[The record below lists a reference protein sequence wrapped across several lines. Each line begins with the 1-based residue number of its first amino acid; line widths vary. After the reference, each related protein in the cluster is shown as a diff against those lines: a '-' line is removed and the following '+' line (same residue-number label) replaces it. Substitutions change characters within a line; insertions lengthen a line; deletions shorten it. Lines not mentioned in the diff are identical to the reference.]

1 MLATSYDSF
10 IVIVSVLVA
19 MLASFTALDMA
30 GRVVHSTGKVALV
43 WLFGGGFSMGIG
55 IWAMHF
61 IGMLSMNMEMVMS
74 YNAGLTAF
82 SAAIAVC
89 ASIFALWLVC
99 NGDLPLPRLAGGAL
113 ILGSGVVA
121 MHYTG
126 MAALMFSPGIVWK
139 WGWVALSVAIALAA
153 SGTALWLAFNLREG
167 QTSRVTLLRIG
178 ASVVMGCAIAGMHYT
193 GMMAAEFPVHSHP
206 VGQGVNSN
214 WLAILVTVVTISI
227 LGITLLV
234 SMLDARMQARTSI
247 LANSLAEANRELAQ
261 LALHDNLTRLPNRI
275 LLEDRLEQAINKANR
290 EQRQFALMFMDL
302 DGFKAVNDAFGHHI
316 GDSLL
321 VGVTERMSEQMT
333 GYFTLARL
341 GGDEFV
347 LLVEIDDPNDA
358 AAIADKLVKAVDRPF
373 DISRYELVVSL
384 SLGIAVYPGDGVDER
399 ELMFNAD
406 AAMYHTK
413 NNGRNGYT
421 FFQPS
426 MNIQAQSQLQLN
438 NDLWQALDHDELR
451 LFYQPKYCAPSGPIL
466 GFEALLRW
474 QHPQRGLLSPDKFL
488 PMAEKTG
495 MIVNIGNWVIHEAC
509 RQLRQWHLQGHPH
522 WSVAVNLSALQ
533 FEQSNLVKTVVD
545 ALEKHQ
551 IPAELLTLEVTET
564 IAMRDPDESVRILTE
579 LTQLGVKA
587 SIDDFGTGYSSL
599 LYLKRL
605 PASEL
610 KIDRAFVNELQQHHT
625 EDATIVSAIVAL
637 AQSLQLKV
645 VAEGVETA
653 EQQAF
658 LTSLGCNTLQGYLLG
673 KPVPPERVPELAD
686 YVVAEIEE
694 AIAEV
699 SLNAEAEA
707 EAEAEAGQPL
717 TPQVAVI

>member
-1 MLATSYDSF
+1 MLVTSYDSF
-10 IVIVSVLVA
+10 IVIVSILVA

-61 IGMLSMNMEMVMS
+61 IGMLSMNMDMVMS
-74 YNAGLTAF
+74 YNASLTAL

-99 NGDLPLPRLAGGAL
+99 HSDLPWPRLAGGAL

-126 MAALMFSPGIVWK
+126 MAALMFSPGIVWQ
-139 WGWVALSVAIALAA
+139 WGWVGLSVIIALAA
-153 SGTALWLAFNLREG
+153 SGAALWLAFNLREG

-178 ASVVMGCAIAGMHYT
+178 AAVVMGFAIAGMHYT
-193 GMMAAEFPVHSHP
+193 GMMAAEFPAHSHS

-214 WLAILVTVVTISI
+214 WLAILVTVVTLSI

-247 LANSLAEANRELAQ
+247 LASSLAEANRELAQ

-290 EQRQFALMFMDL
+290 EQTQFALMFMDL

-321 VGVTERMSEQMT
+321 VGVTERMSQQMT
-333 GYFTLARL
+333 GYYTLARL

-358 AAIADKLVKAVDRPF
+358 AAVADKLVKAVDRPF

-438 NDLWQALDHDELR
+438 NDLWQALDNDELR
-451 LFYQPKYCAPSGPIL
+451 LFYQPKFCAPRGPIL

-474 QHPQRGLLSPDKFL
+474 QHPQHGLLSPDKFL

-495 MIVNIGNWVIHEAC
+495 MIVNIGNWVIQEAC

-522 WSVAVNLSALQ
+522 WSAAVNLSALQ
-533 FEQSNLVKTVVD
+533 FEQSNLVETVVE
-545 ALEKHQ
+545 ALAKHQ

-564 IAMRDPDESVRILTE
+564 TAMRDPDESVRILTE
-579 LTQLGVKA
+579 LTRLGVKA

-610 KIDRAFVNELQQHHT
+610 KIDRAFVNELQHQK

-673 KPVPPERVPELAD
+673 KPVPPERVPELTDFVAAETEETVASTGLIAD
-686 YVVAEIEE
+686 VDR
-694 AIAEV
+694 
-699 SLNAEAEA
+699 
-707 EAEAEAGQPL
+707 PL
-717 TPQVAVI
+717 TPEVAAV

>member
-1 MLATSYDSF
+1 MLVTSYDSF
-10 IVIVSVLVA
+10 IVIVSILVA

-61 IGMLSMNMEMVMS
+61 IGMLSMNMDMVMS
-74 YNAGLTAF
+74 YNASLTAL

-99 NGDLPLPRLAGGAL
+99 HSDLPWPRLAGGAL

-126 MAALMFSPGIVWK
+126 MAALMFSPGIVWQ
-139 WGWVALSVAIALAA
+139 WGWVGLSVIIALAA
-153 SGTALWLAFNLREG
+153 SGAALWLAFNLREG

-178 ASVVMGCAIAGMHYT
+178 AAVVMGFAIAGMHYT
-193 GMMAAEFPVHSHP
+193 GMMAAEFPAHSHS

-214 WLAILVTVVTISI
+214 WLAILVTVVTLSI

-247 LANSLAEANRELAQ
+247 LASSLAEANRELAQ

-290 EQRQFALMFMDL
+290 EQTQFALMFMDL

-321 VGVTERMSEQMT
+321 VGVTERMSQQMT
-333 GYFTLARL
+333 GYYTLARL

-358 AAIADKLVKAVDRPF
+358 AAVADKLVKAVDRPF

-438 NDLWQALDHDELR
+438 NDLWQALDNDELR
-451 LFYQPKYCAPSGPIL
+451 LFYQPKFCAPRGPIL

-474 QHPQRGLLSPDKFL
+474 QHPQHGLLSPDKFL

-495 MIVNIGNWVIHEAC
+495 MIVNIGNWVIQEAC

-533 FEQSNLVKTVVD
+533 FEQSNLVETVVE
-545 ALEKHQ
+545 ALAKHQ

-564 IAMRDPDESVRILTE
+564 TAMRDPDESVRILTE
-579 LTQLGVKA
+579 LTRLGVKA

-610 KIDRAFVNELQQHHT
+610 KIDRAFVNELQHQK

-673 KPVPPERVPELAD
+673 KPVPPERVPELTDFVAAETEETVTSTGLTAD
-686 YVVAEIEE
+686 VDR
-694 AIAEV
+694 
-699 SLNAEAEA
+699 
-707 EAEAEAGQPL
+707 PL
-717 TPQVAVI
+717 TPEVAAV

>member
-1 MLATSYDSF
+1 MLVTSYDSF
-10 IVIVSVLVA
+10 IVIVSILVA

-61 IGMLSMNMEMVMS
+61 IGMLSMNMDMVMS
-74 YNAGLTAF
+74 YNASLTAL

-99 NGDLPLPRLAGGAL
+99 HSDLPWPRLAGGAL

-126 MAALMFSPGIVWK
+126 MAALMFSPGIVWQ
-139 WGWVALSVAIALAA
+139 WGWVGLSVIIALAA
-153 SGTALWLAFNLREG
+153 SGAALWLAFNLREG

-178 ASVVMGCAIAGMHYT
+178 AAVVMGFAIAGMHYT
-193 GMMAAEFPVHSHP
+193 GMMAAEFPAHSHS

-214 WLAILVTVVTISI
+214 WLAILVTVVTLSI

-247 LANSLAEANRELAQ
+247 LASSLAEANRELAQ

-290 EQRQFALMFMDL
+290 EQTQFALMFMDL

-321 VGVTERMSEQMT
+321 VGVTERMSQQMT
-333 GYFTLARL
+333 GYYTLARL

-358 AAIADKLVKAVDRPF
+358 AAVADKLVKAVDRPF

-438 NDLWQALDHDELR
+438 NDLWQALDNDELR
-451 LFYQPKYCAPSGPIL
+451 LFYQPKFCAPRGPIL

-474 QHPQRGLLSPDKFL
+474 QHPQHGLLSPDKFL

-495 MIVNIGNWVIHEAC
+495 MIVNIGNWVIQEAC

-533 FEQSNLVKTVVD
+533 FEQSNLVETVVE
-545 ALEKHQ
+545 ALAKHQ

-564 IAMRDPDESVRILTE
+564 TAMRDPDESVRILTE
-579 LTQLGVKA
+579 LTRLGVKA

-610 KIDRAFVNELQQHHT
+610 KIDRAFVNELQHQK

-673 KPVPPERVPELAD
+673 KPVPPERVPELTDFVAAETEETVASTGLIAD
-686 YVVAEIEE
+686 VDR
-694 AIAEV
+694 
-699 SLNAEAEA
+699 
-707 EAEAEAGQPL
+707 PL
-717 TPQVAVI
+717 TPEVAAV

>member
-1 MLATSYDSF
+1 MLVTSYDWF
-10 IVIVSVLVA
+10 TVIVSVMVA

-30 GRVVHSTGKVALV
+30 GRVATSSGKSALV
-43 WLFGGGFSMGIG
+43 WLLGGGFAMGVG

-61 IGMLSMNMEMVMS
+61 IGMLSMNLDMVMS
-74 YNAGLTAF
+74 YDPLLTAA
-82 SAAIAVC
+82 SMVIAVL

-99 NGDLPLPRLAGGAL
+99 SGELPWTRLCGGAL
-113 ILGSGVVA
+113 VLGFGVVA

-126 MAALMFSPGIVWK
+126 MAALMFSPGIVWN
-139 WGWVALSVAIALAA
+139 GYWVAASVVIALVA
-153 SGTALWLAFNLREG
+153 SGVALWLAFTLREG
-167 QTSRVTLLRIG
+167 TGRVTLLRLG

-193 GMMAAEFPVHSHP
+193 GMLAANFPLQSHATHM
-206 VGQGVNSN
+206 GVNN
-214 WLAILVTVVTISI
+214 DWLAMLVTVVTLAI

-247 LANSLAEANRELAQ
+247 LAHSLAEANRELAQ

-275 LLEDRLEQAINKANR
+275 LLEDRLEQAINKADR
-290 EQRQFALMFMDL
+290 EQSHFALMFMDL
-302 DGFKAVNDAFGHHI
+302 DGFKAVNDAFGHHV
-316 GDSLL
+316 GDNLL
-321 VGVTERMSEQMT
+321 IAVTERMTGQMK
-333 GYFTLARL
+333 GHYTLARM

-347 LLVEIDDPNDA
+347 LLIEIDDPNDA
-358 AAIADKLVKAVDRPF
+358 AAAAAVLVKAIEKPF
-373 DISRYELVVSL
+373 SISRYELVVSL
-384 SLGIAVYPGDGVDER
+384 SIGIAVYPGDGVDER

-413 NNGRNGYT
+413 NNGRNGYN

-426 MNIQAQSQLQLN
+426 MNTLAQSQLQLN
-438 NDLWQALDHDELR
+438 NDLWHALDNDELT
-451 LFYQPKYCAPSGPIL
+451 LFYQPKYCAPRGPII

-474 QHPQRGLLSPDKFL
+474 QHPARGLLAPDKFL

-495 MIVNIGNWVIHEAC
+495 MIVTIGNWVINEAC
-509 RQLRQWHLQGHPH
+509 RQLHSWHLQGHPH

-533 FEQSNLVKTVVD
+533 FEQCNLVETVTT
-545 ALEKHQ
+545 ALAKHQ

-564 IAMRDPDESVRILTE
+564 TAMRDPEESVRILTE
-579 LTQLGVKA
+579 LTNMGVKA

-610 KIDRAFVNELQQHHT
+610 KIDRAFVNELQAKS

-637 AQSLQLKV
+637 AQSLDLKV
-645 VAEGVETA
+645 VAEGVETE

-658 LTSLGCNTLQGYLLG
+658 LTGLGCDSLQGYLLG
-673 KPVPPERVPELAD
+673 KPLPPDRVSELPEF
-686 YVVAEIEE
+686 VASATELE
-694 AIAEV
+694 ATAK
-699 SLNAEAEA
+699 
-707 EAEAEAGQPL
+707 
-717 TPQVAVI
+717 

>member
-1 MLATSYDSF
+1 M
-10 IVIVSVLVA
+10 
-19 MLASFTALDMA
+19 
-30 GRVVHSTGKVALV
+30 R
-43 WLFGGGFSMGIG
+43 
-55 IWAMHF
+55 
-61 IGMLSMNMEMVMS
+61 
-74 YNAGLTAF
+74 
-82 SAAIAVC
+82 
-89 ASIFALWLVC
+89 
-99 NGDLPLPRLAGGAL
+99 
-113 ILGSGVVA
+113 
-121 MHYTG
+121 
-126 MAALMFSPGIVWK
+126 
-139 WGWVALSVAIALAA
+139 
-153 SGTALWLAFNLREG
+153 
-167 QTSRVTLLRIG
+167 
-178 ASVVMGCAIAGMHYT
+178 GC
-193 GMMAAEFPVHSHP
+193 
-206 VGQGVNSN
+206 
-214 WLAILVTVVTISI
+214 
-227 LGITLLV
+227 
-234 SMLDARMQARTSI
+234 RRTSI
-247 LANSLAEANRELAQ
+247 LASSLAEANRELAQ

-564 IAMRDPDESVRILTE
+564 TAMRDPDESVRILTE

-610 KIDRAFVNELQQHHT
+610 KIDRAFVNELQHHT

-694 AIAEV
+694 VIAEV
-699 SLNAEAEA
+699 SLNAEA

>member
-1 MLATSYDSF
+1 MLVTSYDSF
-10 IVIVSVLVA
+10 IVIVSILVA

-43 WLFGGGFSMGIG
+43 WLFGGGFAMGIG

-82 SAAIAVC
+82 SAGIAVC

-99 NGDLPLPRLAGGAL
+99 NGDLPLRRLAGGAL

-126 MAALMFSPGIVWK
+126 MAALMFSPGIVWN
-139 WGWVALSVAIALAA
+139 WRWIAVSVIIALAA
-153 SGTALWLAFNLREG
+153 SGAALWLAFNLREG
-167 QTSRVTLLRIG
+167 QTGRVTLLRIG
-178 ASVVMGCAIAGMHYT
+178 ASVVMGAAIAGMHYT
-193 GMMAAEFPVHSHP
+193 GMMAAEFPLHSHP
-206 VGQGVNSN
+206 TTHGVNSN

-247 LANSLAEANRELAQ
+247 LASSLAEANRELAQ

-290 EQRQFALMFMDL
+290 EQTQFALMFMDL

-316 GDSLL
+316 GDNLL
-321 VGVTERMSEQMT
+321 IGVTERMSQQMT
-333 GYFTLARL
+333 GYYTLARL

-347 LLVEIDDPNDA
+347 LLIEIDDPNDA
-358 AAIADKLVKAVDRPF
+358 AAVADKLVKAVDRPF

-384 SLGIAVYPGDGVDER
+384 SIGIAVYPGDGEDER

-426 MNIQAQSQLQLN
+426 MNLLAQSQLQLN
-438 NDLWQALDHDELR
+438 NDLWQALDNNELR
-451 LFYQPKYCAPSGPIL
+451 LFYQPKYCAPRGPIL

-474 QHPQRGLLSPDKFL
+474 QHPQRGLLTPDQFL

-495 MIVNIGNWVIHEAC
+495 MIVGIGNWVINEAC

-533 FEQSNLVKTVVD
+533 FEQSNLVETVTR
-545 ALEKHQ
+545 ALAQHE
-551 IPAELLTLEVTET
+551 IPPELLTLEVTET
-564 IAMRDPDESVRILTE
+564 TAMRDPDESARILTE
-579 LTQLGVKA
+579 LTKLGVKA

-610 KIDRAFVNELQQHHT
+610 KIDRAFVNELQHHS

-645 VAEGVETA
+645 VAEGVETP

-673 KPVPPERVPELAD
+673 KPIPPDRVNELANFVGD
-686 YVVAEIEE
+686 EKVDISAALKPGEP
-694 AIAEV
+694 
-699 SLNAEAEA
+699 
-707 EAEAEAGQPL
+707 PL
-717 TPQVAVI
+717 AAQVAPA

>member
-1 MLATSYDSF
+1 MLVTSYDSF
-10 IVIVSVLVA
+10 IVIVSILVA

-43 WLFGGGFSMGIG
+43 WLFGGGFAMGIG

-82 SAAIAVC
+82 SAGIAVC

-126 MAALMFSPGIVWK
+126 MAALMFSPGIVWNGY
-139 WGWVALSVAIALAA
+139 WIAVSVVIALAA
-153 SGTALWLAFNLREG
+153 SGAALWLAFNLREG
-167 QTSRVTLLRIG
+167 QTGRVTLLRIG
-178 ASVVMGCAIAGMHYT
+178 ASVVMGAAIAGMHYT
-193 GMMAAEFPVHSHP
+193 GMMAAEFPLHSHP
-206 VGQGVNSN
+206 TQQGVNSN

-247 LANSLAEANRELAQ
+247 LASSLAEANRELAQ

-290 EQRQFALMFMDL
+290 EQTQFALMFMDL

-316 GDSLL
+316 GDNLL
-321 VGVTERMSEQMT
+321 IGVTERMSQQME
-333 GYFTLARL
+333 GYYTLARL

-347 LLVEIDDPNDA
+347 LLIEIDDPNDA
-358 AAIADKLVKAVDRPF
+358 AAVADKLVKAVDRPF

-384 SLGIAVYPGDGVDER
+384 SIGIAVYPGDGVDER

-426 MNIQAQSQLQLN
+426 MNILAQSQLQLN
-438 NDLWQALDHDELR
+438 NDLWQALDNNELR
-451 LFYQPKYCAPSGPIL
+451 LFYQPKYCAPRGPIL

-474 QHPQRGLLSPDKFL
+474 QHPQRGLLTPDQFL

-495 MIVNIGNWVIHEAC
+495 MIVSIGNWVILEAC

-533 FEQSNLVKTVVD
+533 FEQSNLVETVTE
-545 ALEKHQ
+545 ALARHE
-551 IPAELLTLEVTET
+551 IPPELLTLEVTET
-564 IAMRDPDESVRILTE
+564 TAMRDPDESVRILTE
-579 LTQLGVKA
+579 LTTLGVKA

-610 KIDRAFVNELQQHHT
+610 KIDRAFVNELQHQS

-673 KPVPPERVPELAD
+673 KPIPPDRVNELANFVGD
-686 YVVAEIEE
+686 EKVEMGA
-694 AIAEV
+694 A
-699 SLNAEAEA
+699 
-707 EAEAEAGQPL
+707 L
-717 TPQVAVI
+717 TPDQPPLATEIAPA

>member
-247 LANSLAEANRELAQ
+247 LASSLAEANRELAQ

-533 FEQSNLVKTVVD
+533 FEQSNLVETVVD

-610 KIDRAFVNELQQHHT
+610 KIDRAFVNELQQHHS

-673 KPVPPERVPELAD
+673 KPVPPERVPDLAD
-686 YVVAEIEE
+686 FVVAEIEE
-694 AIAEV
+694 AVADV
-699 SLNAEAEA
+699 SLID

>member
-1 MLATSYDSF
+1 MLVTSYDSF
-10 IVIVSVLVA
+10 IVIVSILVA

-43 WLFGGGFSMGIG
+43 WLFGGGFAMGIG

-82 SAAIAVC
+82 SAGIAVC

-99 NGDLPLPRLAGGAL
+99 NGDLPLPRLMGGAL

-126 MAALMFSPGIVWK
+126 MAALMFSPGIVWN
-139 WGWVALSVAIALAA
+139 WHWIAVSVVIALAA
-153 SGTALWLAFNLREG
+153 SGAALWLAFNLREG
-167 QTSRVTLLRIG
+167 QTGRVTLLRIG
-178 ASVVMGCAIAGMHYT
+178 ASVVMGAAIAGMHYT
-193 GMMAAEFPVHSHP
+193 GMMAAEFPLHSHP
-206 VGQGVNSN
+206 TTHGVNSN

-247 LANSLAEANRELAQ
+247 LASSLAEANRELAQ

-290 EQRQFALMFMDL
+290 EQTQFALMFMDL

-316 GDSLL
+316 GDNLL
-321 VGVTERMSEQMT
+321 IGVTERMSQQMN
-333 GYFTLARL
+333 GYYTLARL

-347 LLVEIDDPNDA
+347 LLIEIDDPNDA
-358 AAIADKLVKAVDRPF
+358 AAVADKLVKAVDRPF

-384 SLGIAVYPGDGVDER
+384 SIGIAVYPGDGEDER

-426 MNIQAQSQLQLN
+426 MNLLAQSQLQLN
-438 NDLWQALDHDELR
+438 NDLWQALDNHELR
-451 LFYQPKYCAPSGPIL
+451 LFYQPKYCAPRGPIL

-474 QHPQRGLLSPDKFL
+474 QHPQRGLLTPDQFL

-495 MIVNIGNWVIHEAC
+495 MIVGIGNWVINEAC

-533 FEQSNLVKTVVD
+533 FEQSNLVETVTR
-545 ALEKHQ
+545 ALAQHE
-551 IPAELLTLEVTET
+551 IPPELLTLEVTET
-564 IAMRDPDESVRILTE
+564 TAMRDPDESVRILTE
-579 LTQLGVKA
+579 LTKLGVKA

-610 KIDRAFVNELQQHHT
+610 KIDRAFVNELQHHS

-645 VAEGVETA
+645 VAEGVETP

-673 KPVPPERVPELAD
+673 KPIPPDRVNELANFVGD
-686 YVVAEIEE
+686 EKVAIGT
-694 AIAEV
+694 AQTPDGSPLAVQGV
-699 SLNAEAEA
+699 SA
-707 EAEAEAGQPL
+707 
-717 TPQVAVI
+717 